1 MGRHV
6 SLPGADELFR
16 RTDLQPLSG
25 LQPLNGG
32 PAATRAQPPLT
43 LHAVPDPAAPAATER
58 LAVRLPAAL
67 VLDLERVRV
76 HLARDHALP
85 VTRSE
90 LIAAALTI
98 ALVEFDAQ
106 GAASGLVEQLRAE

>member
-16 RTDLQPLSG
+16 RTDLRPLTD

-32 PAATRAQPPLT
+32 PAVTGAPPP
-43 LHAVPDPAAPAATER
+43 LHAVPDPAASAATER

-67 VLDLERVRV
+67 VLDLERVRG

-98 ALVEFDAQ
+98 ALGEFDAQ